1 MGPLIARVNSRNTD
15 LLNFARRYNVSVDQN
30 ELARKREKRI
40 IILVRI
46 IIKKKKKEAIVYIL
60 FRTYKTFGGGRI
72 LRIASFR
79 QHCHTYISGCNN
91 TQRPDARNEINSKL
105 VTCLYCR
112 GPPPADVAAT
122 GTTGEEYDRKEEIY

>member
-46 IIKKKKKEAIVYIL
+46 IIIIKKKGSYSIYFI
-60 FRTYKTFGGGRI
+60 
-72 LRIASFR
+72 
-79 QHCHTYISGCNN
+79 
-91 TQRPDARNEINSKL
+91 PD
-105 VTCLYCR
+105 V
-112 GPPPADVAAT
+112 
-122 GTTGEEYDRKEEIY
+122 